1 MRRFRIFLTL
11 VTTCISYFFSRLPPT
26 GIPKSGTHAIDT
38 RDLIGSPEWRNP
50 SLVMGYYKGQQSFWE
65 PMYPLT
71 DDAVS
76 LVKEDI
82 TYVDQNVPSLPSYY
96 SFDYDPTTGV
106 IVQIMKG
113 IAEVCPDDLGSGE
126 QVGGGTEMGA
136 PEGDDTT
143 SSAQTV
149 AASFVIASMLT
160 GMSSLMIA

>member
-1 MRRFRIFLTL
+1 
-11 VTTCISYFFSRLPPT
+11 
-26 GIPKSGTHAIDT
+26 
-38 RDLIGSPEWRNP
+38 
-50 SLVMGYYKGQQSFWE
+50 
-65 PMYPLT
+65 MYPLT

-76 LVKEDI
+76 FVKEDI
-82 TYVDQNVPSLPSYY
+82 TYVDQTVPSLPSYY

-126 QVGGGTEMGA
+126 QVGGGTEMDA

-149 AASFVIASMLT
+149 AASFVIASVLT